1 MMYAMSTMSQHVHN
15 AARTTD
21 LYVKA
26 SLEMMWSET
35 HAWNRTPVERC
46 ARVTVSA
53 VKVIEIRMSTTRIQR
68 HFLSSRRCWCS
79 ASPRMIV
86 NTVIVRLISR
96 VRSGEDLEIVYV

>member
-1 MMYAMSTMSQHVHN
+1 
-15 AARTTD
+15 
-21 LYVKA
+21 
-26 SLEMMWSET
+26 
-35 HAWNRTPVERC
+35 
-46 ARVTVSA
+46 
-53 VKVIEIRMSTTRIQR
+53 MSTTRIQR